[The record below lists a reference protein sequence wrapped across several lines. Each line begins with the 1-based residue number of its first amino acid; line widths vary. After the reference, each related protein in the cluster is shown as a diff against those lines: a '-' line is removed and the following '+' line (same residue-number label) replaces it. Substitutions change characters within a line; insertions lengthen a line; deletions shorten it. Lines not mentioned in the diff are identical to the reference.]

1 MIQCVLA
8 SHGNYAREALN
19 SAKMICGLSTENVH
33 ILSIQE
39 GGEGIAKFEKDATAL
54 AEKLIDAPVLI
65 MTDLFGGS
73 PFMTLLSSFRN
84 NDYKCIAGFNPP
96 MHIELLQSEGI
107 DLAETAQTVLETGRD
122 VSIRLIDK
130 IIVED
135 EEND

>member
-1 MIQCVLA
+1 M
-8 SHGNYAREALN
+8 
-19 SAKMICGLSTENVH
+19 
-33 ILSIQE
+33 
-39 GGEGIAKFEKDATAL
+39 

-84 NDYKCIAGFNPP
+84 NDYKCIAGFNLP
-96 MHIELLQSEGI
+96 MLIELLQSEGI